1 MIIDNKDKIA
11 QWLKFSSDTYY
22 FVQVI
27 RRRREN
33 SELDKSEVQLASWFI
48 DSMGKLDKA
57 WDHITLLC
65 THYNARCYVSLIP
78 RSKEKLAKSALVK
91 LAETIK
97 LDTYDTTYKIFS
109 RLSLSDEVSESS
121 VGEKYWILDIDSESY
136 IPGVIKF
143 LDETGMIIRDTFQT
157 PRGLHIL
164 VSRFN
169 LRTIEKYKI
178 PGTTDDYKLLGGEEF
193 TVIKQ
198 CNTILYASIP

>member
-1 MIIDNKDKIA
+1 MIANNKVKIA

-33 SELDKSEVQLASWFI
+33 PGLDKSEVQLASWFI
-48 DSMGKLDKA
+48 DSLGKLDEI
-57 WDHITLLC
+57 WDLITLLC
-65 THYNARCYVSLIP
+65 THYNARCYISLIP

-91 LAETIK
+91 LAETVK
-97 LDTYDTTYKIFS
+97 FNNYDTTYKIFS
-109 RLSLSDEVSESS
+109 RLSLSDEVNESS
-121 VGEKYWILDIDSESY
+121 VGEKYWVLDIDSEND

-143 LDETGMIIRDTFQT
+143 LGEAGMVIRDTFQT

-164 VSRFN
+164 VLRFN
-169 LRTIEKYKI
+169 LSTIEKYKI